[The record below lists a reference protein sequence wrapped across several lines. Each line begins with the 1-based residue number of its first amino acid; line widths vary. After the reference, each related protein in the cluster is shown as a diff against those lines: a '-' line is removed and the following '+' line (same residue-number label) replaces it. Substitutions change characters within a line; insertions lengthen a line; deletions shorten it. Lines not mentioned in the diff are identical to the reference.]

1 VRPAAAA
8 WLLVA
13 VLASGCAGTTRA
25 LNASSAKL
33 PSLRRRCGHG
43 ADANAKVG
51 WFRATD
57 GVLLDGATLGTGKTG
72 VVLAHESPADL
83 CGWAGYAGV
92 LSRAGVRVLFF
103 DHRHFGLSQRLVLF
117 PGGYHGWDIL
127 DVAPYRARASRLLID
142 FLHHP
147 D

>member
-1 VRPAAAA
+1 LRPTAAAC
-8 WLLVA
+8 LLLA
-13 VLASGCAGTTRA
+13 LLASGCGGSTKA
-25 LNASSAKL
+25 LNASSARL
-33 PSLRRRCGHG
+33 PSLRKWCGG
-43 ADANAKVG
+43 SADGEAKVG